1 MYISSRRPG
10 LPISLVIPCGGDAN
24 SLTPVLAAIE
34 SGTCW
39 PAEVLVVDAAQQL
52 LGRVRCER
60 PFCSRV
66 RVLDSAVH
74 LFPGAARNLGFQ
86 AASMNW
92 IAFLDINTL
101 PPPTW
106 LETLYKLSQQYPG
119 AELLLG
125 STRYF
130 GQSWQ
135 QRLFITATYGERPL
149 PTLPGSL
156 VHRAVLNR
164 LGGFLPGV
172 RAGEDTDWLV
182 RVKQFAVYQIPG
194 APIPLSYGAVPGS
207 LAALARKWFRNYHS
221 CAPVV
226 FHLEAHKTIYV
237 VVANLLILLLAS
249 NWNGLVAD
257 WRESSNLYI
266 ANITKTVFVGVV
278 IGYLLIRGLAMPLR
292 RGSSFKLVLPMQ
304 WILVG
309 IVCVVLDV
317 SKLVAFVLP
326 PWRDRACVPVVG
338 PKADSKS

>member
-1 MYISSRRPG
+1 MDISSCPHV

-24 SLTPVLAAIE
+24 SLSPVLEALD

-39 PAEVLVVDAAQQL
+39 PAEVLVVDAAQLL
-52 LGRVRCER
+52 LGCLRFEER
-60 PFCSRV
+60 LYSRV
-66 RVLDSAVH
+66 RVLDPGVH
-74 LFPGAARNLGFQ
+74 LFPGAARNLGCH

-101 PPPTW
+101 PPPNW
-106 LETLYKLSQQYPG
+106 LETLYRLSELHPG

-125 STRYF
+125 STRYL

-156 VHRAVLNR
+156 VHRAVFSR

-182 RVKQFAVYQIPG
+182 RVRQFAVHQIPG
-194 APIPLSYGAVPGS
+194 APIPLSYSVIPGS
-207 LAALARKWFRNYHS
+207 LAALTRKWFRNYRS

-226 FHLEAHKTIYV
+226 FHLEAHKTVYV
-237 VVANLLILLLAS
+237 VGINLFVLFIAF
-249 NWNGLVAD
+249 NWNSLVAD
-257 WRESSNLYI
+257 WQETSSFYI
-266 ANITKTVFVGVV
+266 ANITKILLAFIVS
-278 IGYLLIRGLAMPLR
+278 GYLVFRGLAMPLL
-292 RGSSFKLVLPMQ
+292 RGSAASILLPVR

-309 IVCVVLDV
+309 LVCTVLDFA
-317 SKLVAFVLP
+317 KLLAFLLP
-326 PWRDRACVPVVG
+326 RRYPD
-338 PKADSKS
+338 